1 MDLKIPDKLAFRQKE
16 VMNLTRLDSRVIDY
30 WEKEF
35 KVYKAVI
42 SKNKEK
48 FYSRNDILIILRIKK
63 FLIEKKLTKDEVR
76 EKLSDFVQTINEKAG
91 NTQQEI
97 GNKTGNRLDKIR
109 SELNDILTLLDKDD
123 KN

>member
-42 SKNKEK
+42 SKNGDK
-48 FYSRNDILIILRIKK
+48 FYSRNDILIILRIKE

-76 EKLSDFVQTINEKAG
+76 EKLSAIVQTVDEKVGNNQQEPGGKAG
-91 NTQQEI
+91 K
-97 GNKTGNRLDKIR
+97 GLDKIR

-123 KN
+123 KK

>member
-42 SKNKEK
+42 SKNGDK
-48 FYSRNDILIILRIKK
+48 FYSRNDVLIILRIKE

-76 EKLSDFVQTINEKAG
+76 EKLSSIVQTVDEKVGNNQQEPGGKAG
-91 NTQQEI
+91 K
-97 GNKTGNRLDKIR
+97 GLDKIR
-109 SELNDILTLLDKDD
+109 LELNDILTLLDKDD
-123 KN
+123 KK